1 MNLNW
6 NLSRY
11 CLARVVC
18 FLVCLVLCFC
28 FSVLLCF
35 VCLWCFCGNIL
46 YFWLVSEESFWL
58 CAYLDERAEV
68 VQCADSALVGACIFC
83 FGEFNAGIHL

>member
-1 MNLNW
+1 MHLACNLPQVE
-6 NLSRY
+6 RG
-11 CLARVVC
+11 CHHG
-18 FLVCLVLCFC
+18 VLMVDCH
-28 FSVLLCF
+28 LLQLPMPSACRSQSGK
-35 VCLWCFCGNIL
+35 CGNIL

>member
-1 MNLNW
+1 MTRRKAKGADPPKKKGKEFEKGAKGEKGEKGKGKE
-6 NLSRY
+6 SQ
-11 CLARVVC
+11 
-18 FLVCLVLCFC
+18 FP
-28 FSVLLCF
+28 
-35 VCLWCFCGNIL
+35 CGNIL

-83 FGEFNAGIHL
+83 FGEFSAGIHL